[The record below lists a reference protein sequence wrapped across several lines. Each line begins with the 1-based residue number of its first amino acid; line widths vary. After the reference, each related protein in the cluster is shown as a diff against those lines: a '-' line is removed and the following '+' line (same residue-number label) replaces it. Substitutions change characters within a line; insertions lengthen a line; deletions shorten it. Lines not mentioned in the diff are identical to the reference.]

1 RVTMPDID
9 IDFEDTHRE
18 KVIKYVQEKYGN
30 NHVSG
35 IVTFGHLLAR
45 AVLRDVGRIM
55 GFDEITLNEISSLIP
70 HKLVITLDDAYKK
83 KEFEQFVLRTQ
94 RHERLFEII
103 KKSEGPPRHTS
114 PHAAGIIIIDPPFA
128 KYTPLTLG
136 DTGLPTKWTMTD
148 A

>member
-1 RVTMPDID
+1 MPDID

-45 AVLRDVGRIM
+45 AVSRDVGRIM

-70 HKLVITLDDAYKK
+70 HKLGITLDEAYEK
-83 KEFEQFVLRTQ
+83 KEFKQFVHRNH
-94 RHERLFEII
+94 RHERWFEIC
-103 KKSEGPPRHTS
+103 KN
-114 PHAAGIIIIDPPFA
+114 
-128 KYTPLTLG
+128 
-136 DTGLPTKWTMTD
+136 
-148 A
+148 